1 MPDGTREAPQ
11 QPGEGIA
18 AALARAQAK
27 MGRAAKS
34 ANNPH
39 FKRTYADLADVMDA
53 CMPALSA
60 EGIAVTQPVRRED
73 GSLVLYTIL
82 HHGASGE
89 TLDDGGMPLIVNK
102 NDMQGLGSALTYAR
116 RYGLMAMTGIA
127 PDDDDGNAAASAP
140 PPKQAQRPAF
150 DARRAAD
157 RIITEINRADTLEA
171 LGNLWTGAAEDLRQI
186 KAADPSTF
194 AEVEKAKDDRK
205 AALTPAEQPAG
216 DAPTYPD
223 EIPL

>member
-1 MPDGTREAPQ
+1 MPDGTRDAPQ
-11 QPGEGIA
+11 QPGDGIA
-18 AALARAQAK
+18 AALARAQAN
-27 MGRAAKS
+27 MGRAMKS

-53 CMPALSA
+53 CMPSLSA

-73 GSLVLYTIL
+73 GNLVLYTIL

-157 RIITEINRADTLEA
+157 RIITEINRADGLEA
-171 LGNLWTGAAEDLRQI
+171 LGKLWTGAGEDLRQI
-186 KAADPSTF
+186 KAADASIF
-194 AEVEKAKDDRK
+194 AEVEQAKDARK

-216 DAPTYPD
+216 DAPTYPE